1 MQIRIL
7 HLAAACFGTSA
18 GIGSLFI
25 DEVPARLA
33 KQFEFAED
41 RATLSAT
48 NMSHSKQ
55 KLFSSMN
62 IAILVAALGYFVD
75 VYDLILFNV
84 VRWQSLED
92 LGLTMEQQAQTGV
105 WLLNLQLIGML
116 VGGVLWGVLGDL
128 RGRRSVLFGSIIL
141 YSLANFLNAGVGA
154 TSGPLAFMGGFD
166 AISTYGILRFVAGVG
181 LAGELGAGVTLVA
194 EISSRHGRGI
204 AVTLIG
210 AVGVVGAIAAGVVNE
225 FTGWRMS
232 YAIGGVMG
240 LALLALRFAVFESGL
255 FDAMKSESSN
265 LARGL
270 LPILKSWTLALR
282 LVKVVVVGMPI
293 WFTLAILVGLAPK
306 IASEMGLSPTPKP
319 GHLVAL
325 FYSGA
330 IFGDIASGLLSQRL
344 KSRKIPIGIFM
355 FGTTVACAMVLLLGP
370 RSAAW
375 YGAATV
381 VMGFFSAY
389 WIVVITTASEL
400 FGTNV
405 RATVTTMTP
414 NLIRASAVPVTI
426 LFTAVADPLG
436 AVGAAW
442 LSGGLCFALA
452 ALALWR
458 LPEPFGRDLD
468 YYEK

>member
-1 MQIRIL
+1 M
-7 HLAAACFGTSA
+7 A
-18 GIGSLFI
+18 
-25 DEVPARLA
+25 D
-33 KQFEFAED
+33 
-41 RATLSAT
+41 
-48 NMSHSKQ
+48 SKR
-55 KLFSSMN
+55 KLFSPTN

-92 LGLTMEQQAQTGV
+92 LGLTIEQQTQTGV

-116 VGGVLWGVLGDL
+116 VGGVFWGILGDL

-141 YSLANFLNAGVGA
+141 YSVANFLNAGVGA
-154 TSGPLAFMGGFD
+154 TSGAFSFMGGFD
-166 AISTYGILRFVAGVG
+166 AITAYGVLRFVAGVG

-194 EISSRHGRGI
+194 EISSRQGRGI
-204 AVTLIG
+204 AVTIIG
-210 AVGVVGAIAAGVVNE
+210 AVGVVGAVTAGLVNE
-225 FTGWRMS
+225 VVGWRNS

-240 LALLALRFAVFESGL
+240 IALLALRFAVFESGL
-255 FDAMKSESSN
+255 FDAMKSEGTNVS
-265 LARGL
+265 RGL
-270 LPILKSWTLALR
+270 LPILKSWTLVFR
-282 LVKVVVVGMPI
+282 LTKIVVVGMPI

-306 IASEMGLSPTPKP
+306 IAGEMGLSPIPKP

-344 KSRKIPIGIFM
+344 KSRKIPIGIFL
-355 FGTTVACAMVLLLGP
+355 FGTAVACALVLLLGP

-426 LFTAVADPLG
+426 FFSIVAEPLG
-436 AVGAAW
+436 AIGATW
-442 LSGGLCFALA
+442 LSGGVCFALA

-458 LPEPFGRDLD
+458 LPEPFGCDLNFF
-468 YYEK
+468 EK

>member
-1 MQIRIL
+1 M
-7 HLAAACFGTSA
+7 A
-18 GIGSLFI
+18 
-25 DEVPARLA
+25 D
-33 KQFEFAED
+33 
-41 RATLSAT
+41 
-48 NMSHSKQ
+48 SKR
-55 KLFSSMN
+55 KLFSPTN

-92 LGLTMEQQAQTGV
+92 LGLTIEQQTQTGV

-116 VGGVLWGVLGDL
+116 VGGVFWGILGDL

-141 YSLANFLNAGVGA
+141 YSVANFLNAGVGA
-154 TSGPLAFMGGFD
+154 TSGAFSFMGGFD
-166 AISTYGILRFVAGVG
+166 AITAYGVLRFVAGVG

-194 EISSRHGRGI
+194 EISSRQGRGI
-204 AVTLIG
+204 AVTIIG
-210 AVGVVGAIAAGVVNE
+210 AVGVVGAVTAGLVNE
-225 FTGWRMS
+225 VVGWRNS

-240 LALLALRFAVFESGL
+240 FALLALRFAVFESGL
-255 FDAMKSESSN
+255 FDAMKSEGTNVS
-265 LARGL
+265 RGL
-270 LPILKSWTLALR
+270 LPLLKSWTLVFR
-282 LVKVVVVGMPI
+282 LTKIVVVGMPI

-306 IASEMGLSPTPKP
+306 IAGEMGLSPIPKP

-344 KSRKIPIGIFM
+344 KSRKIPIGIFL
-355 FGTTVACAMVLLLGP
+355 FGTAVACAFVLLLGP

-426 LFTAVADPLG
+426 FFSIVAEPLG
-436 AVGAAW
+436 AIGATW
-442 LSGGLCFALA
+442 LSGGVCFALA

-458 LPEPFGRDLD
+458 LPEPFGCDLNFF
-468 YYEK
+468 EK

>member
-1 MQIRIL
+1 M
-7 HLAAACFGTSA
+7 A
-18 GIGSLFI
+18 
-25 DEVPARLA
+25 D
-33 KQFEFAED
+33 
-41 RATLSAT
+41 
-48 NMSHSKQ
+48 SKR
-55 KLFSSMN
+55 KLFSPTN

-92 LGLTMEQQAQTGV
+92 LGLTIEQQTQTGV

-116 VGGVLWGVLGDL
+116 VGGVFWGILGDL

-141 YSLANFLNAGVGA
+141 YSVANFLNAGVGA
-154 TSGPLAFMGGFD
+154 TSGAFSFVGGFD
-166 AISTYGILRFVAGVG
+166 AITAYGVLRFVAGVG

-194 EISSRHGRGI
+194 EISSRQGRGI
-204 AVTLIG
+204 AVTIIG
-210 AVGVVGAIAAGVVNE
+210 AVGVVGAVTAGLVNE
-225 FTGWRMS
+225 VVGWRNS

-240 LALLALRFAVFESGL
+240 FALLALRFAVFESGL
-255 FDAMKSESSN
+255 FDAMKSEGTNVS
-265 LARGL
+265 RGL
-270 LPILKSWTLALR
+270 LPLLKSWTLVFR
-282 LVKVVVVGMPI
+282 LTKIVVVGMPI

-306 IASEMGLSPTPKP
+306 IAGEMGLSPTPKP

-344 KSRKIPIGIFM
+344 KSRKIPIGIFL
-355 FGTTVACAMVLLLGP
+355 FGTAVACALVLLLGP

-426 LFTAVADPLG
+426 FFSIVAEPLG
-436 AVGAAW
+436 AIGATW
-442 LSGGLCFALA
+442 LSGGVCFALA

-458 LPEPFGRDLD
+458 LPEPFGCDLNFF
-468 YYEK
+468 EK

>member
-1 MQIRIL
+1 M
-7 HLAAACFGTSA
+7 A
-18 GIGSLFI
+18 
-25 DEVPARLA
+25 D
-33 KQFEFAED
+33 
-41 RATLSAT
+41 
-48 NMSHSKQ
+48 SKR
-55 KLFSSMN
+55 KLFSPTN

-92 LGLTMEQQAQTGV
+92 LGLTIEQQTQTGV

-116 VGGVLWGVLGDL
+116 VGGVFWGILGDL

-141 YSLANFLNAGVGA
+141 YSVANFLNAGVGA
-154 TSGPLAFMGGFD
+154 TSGAFSFMGGFD
-166 AISTYGILRFVAGVG
+166 AITAYGVLRFVAGVG

-194 EISSRHGRGI
+194 EISSRQGRGI
-204 AVTLIG
+204 AVTIIG
-210 AVGVVGAIAAGVVNE
+210 AVGVVGAVTAGLVNE
-225 FTGWRMS
+225 VVGWRNS

-240 LALLALRFAVFESGL
+240 IALLALRFAVFESGL
-255 FDAMKSESSN
+255 FDAMKSEGTNVS
-265 LARGL
+265 RGL
-270 LPILKSWTLALR
+270 LPILKSWTLVFR
-282 LVKVVVVGMPI
+282 LTKIVVVGMPI

-306 IASEMGLSPTPKP
+306 IAGEMGLSPIPKP

-344 KSRKIPIGIFM
+344 KSRKIPIGFFL
-355 FGTTVACAMVLLLGP
+355 FGTAVACALVLLLGP

-426 LFTAVADPLG
+426 FFSIVAEPLG
-436 AVGAAW
+436 AIGATW
-442 LSGGLCFALA
+442 LSGGVCFALA

-458 LPEPFGRDLD
+458 LPEPFGCDLNFF
-468 YYEK
+468 EK

>member
-1 MQIRIL
+1 MN
-7 HLAAACFGTSA
+7 
-18 GIGSLFI
+18 
-25 DEVPARLA
+25 D
-33 KQFEFAED
+33 
-41 RATLSAT
+41 
-48 NMSHSKQ
+48 SKG
-55 KLFSSMN
+55 KLFSPTN

-92 LGLTMEQQAQTGV
+92 LGLTIEQQTQTGV

-116 VGGVLWGVLGDL
+116 VGGVFWGILGDL

-141 YSLANFLNAGVGA
+141 YSVANFLNAGVGA
-154 TSGPLAFMGGFD
+154 TSGAFSFVGGFD
-166 AISTYGILRFVAGVG
+166 AITAYGVLRFVAGVG

-194 EISSRHGRGI
+194 EISSRQGRGI
-204 AVTLIG
+204 AVTIIG
-210 AVGVVGAIAAGVVNE
+210 AVGVVGAVTAGLVNE
-225 FTGWRMS
+225 VVGWRNS

-240 LALLALRFAVFESGL
+240 FALLALRFAVFESGL
-255 FDAMKSESSN
+255 FDAMKSEGTNVS
-265 LARGL
+265 RGL
-270 LPILKSWTLALR
+270 LPLLKSWTLVFR
-282 LVKVVVVGMPI
+282 LTKIVVVGMPI

-306 IASEMGLSPTPKP
+306 IAGEMGLSPTPKP

-344 KSRKIPIGIFM
+344 KSRKIPIGIFL
-355 FGTTVACAMVLLLGP
+355 FGTAVACALVLLLGP

-426 LFTAVADPLG
+426 FFSIVAEPLG
-436 AVGAAW
+436 AIGATW
-442 LSGGLCFALA
+442 LSGGVCFALA

-458 LPEPFGRDLD
+458 LPEPFGCDLNFF
-468 YYEK
+468 EK

>member
-1 MQIRIL
+1 MP
-7 HLAAACFGTSA
+7 
-18 GIGSLFI
+18 
-25 DEVPARLA
+25 D
-33 KQFEFAED
+33 
-41 RATLSAT
+41 
-48 NMSHSKQ
+48 SKR
-55 KLFSSMN
+55 KLFSSTN
-62 IAILVAALGYFVD
+62 IAIAVAALGYFVD
-75 VYDLILFNV
+75 VYDLLLFNV

-92 LGLTMEQQAQTGV
+92 LGLTIDQQTQTGV

-141 YSLANFLNAGVGA
+141 YSVANLLNAGVGA
-154 TSGPLAFMGGFD
+154 TSGVFSFVGGFD
-166 AISTYGILRFVAGVG
+166 AITMYGILRFVAGVG

-194 EISSRHGRGI
+194 EICSRHGRGI
-204 AVTLIG
+204 AVTIIG

-240 LALLALRFAVFESGL
+240 LALLVLRFAVFESGL
-255 FDAMKSESSN
+255 FDAMKSESPN
-265 LARGL
+265 LSRGL

-282 LVKVVVVGMPI
+282 LLKVVVVGMPI
-293 WFTLAILVGLAPK
+293 WFTLAIIVGLAPK
-306 IASEMGLSPTPKP
+306 IAGEMGLSPTPKP

-325 FYSGA
+325 FYTGA
-330 IFGDIASGLLSQRL
+330 IFGDISSGLLSQRL
-344 KSRKIPIGIFM
+344 KSRKIPIGIFL
-355 FGTTVACAMVLLLGP
+355 FGTAVGCALVLLLGP

-414 NLIRASAVPVTI
+414 NLIRASAVPI
-426 LFTAVADPLG
+426 SIFFALIAQPLG
-436 AVGAAW
+436 AVGATW
-442 LSGGLCFALA
+442 LSGGLCFVLA

-468 YYEK
+468 FYEE